1 VAAKGRLQEGRLKV
15 KLDVVVPVLR
25 TKTIGRLLQSLSL
38 GVSQP
43 DVVTLVSNEV
53 ALDTETFGLPVRVI
67 RFSSD
72 TVPIGQADVA
82 LRRNIGI
89 WASSG
94 SHVVTLD
101 DDLVAA
107 ASLVASSRDLL
118 RVHPY
123 FWGHYRYISFRG
135 HRVEDLVALA
145 PDRGRPREFPPNS
158 WHLWMSCYGGLFGAA
173 ADLVREIGGFDLV
186 FSCRHASEDQQFGRR
201 LARRISGTDRVYIHE
216 PPFAWHPAEP
226 EPWES
231 PAYCNLCPTDHQ
243 AVNDVIGAVS
253 VQRCARCPW
262 ISITDESRVFAD
274 TVHWAYD
281 PGQLTVDIIQ
291 LKLSQGI

>member
-1 VAAKGRLQEGRLKV
+1 M

-89 WASSG
+89 WASRA

-118 RVHPY
+118 RMYPY
-123 FWGHYRYISFRG
+123 FWGHYRYISFMDN
-135 HRVEDLVALA
+135 RVEDLVALS
-145 PDRGRPREFPPNS
+145 PDGGRPREFPPNS

-173 ADLVREIGGFDLV
+173 ADLVREIGGFDLI
-186 FSCRHASEDQQFGRR
+186 FSCRHASEDQQLGKR
-201 LARRISGTDRVYIHE
+201 LARCIHGTDRVYIHE
-216 PPFAWHPAEP
+216 PPFAWHPMES

-231 PAYCNLCPTDHQ
+231 AAYRNVCQTDHQ
-243 AVNDVIGAVS
+243 TFNDVVGAVS
-253 VQRCARCPW
+253 IQRCALCPW
-262 ISITDESRVFAD
+262 ISITDESRLFDD
-274 TVHWAYD
+274 TVHWAYNPD
-281 PGQLTVDIIQ
+281 QVEVDIIQ
-291 LKLSQGI
+291 LSDPS